1 MSLMTFLL
9 FFIDDCFFFISIHMQ
24 GLFDLI
30 ERQFWI
36 PLSTNNI
43 AIDIKDISNTIIAV
57 FFIIESKCQTC
68 WSILVIKIINNQ
80 SDILI
85 RTMMFTR
92 HEYIKVHNFIKL
104 WEFGTIFPGKKL
116 HYCLPLRTW
125 FLIRRCKC
133 SLTIWW
139 DHFELIILFIIDI
152 PSFLSLL
159 YTFPF
164 VPCTMGTCS

>member
-1 MSLMTFLL
+1 MTFLL

-68 WSILVIKIINNQ
+68 
-80 SDILI
+80 
-85 RTMMFTR
+85 
-92 HEYIKVHNFIKL
+92 
-104 WEFGTIFPGKKL
+104 
-116 HYCLPLRTW
+116 
-125 FLIRRCKC
+125 
-133 SLTIWW
+133 
-139 DHFELIILFIIDI
+139 
-152 PSFLSLL
+152 
-159 YTFPF
+159 
-164 VPCTMGTCS
+164 